1 MFFGDFGKRY
11 YLLHYLFH
19 WSFFFTE
26 RKIYN
31 YLCLKQYFHIT
42 GSVKNAKL
50 CPITGNTV
58 VQWLVWLSHSNVFS
72 AAYLSC
78 PAWSDCCLTEP
89 RKHSGGFRA
98 LPHRWLLHSRQSF
111 IGHANIC
118 GFARVGG
125 WGWGRDM
132 TSCGC
137 SVVSTNLGFLPI
149 GCKCVFMC

>member
-19 WSFFFTE
+19 WSFFSTE

-72 AAYLSC
+72 LAHSQPISAVQLGVIVAWLS
-78 PAWSDCCLTEP
+78 PENISEVSGLCLTDDCFTPDKVLSAMPVFVVLPEW
-89 RKHSGGFRA
+89 GG
-98 LPHRWLLHSRQSF
+98 
-111 IGHANIC
+111 
-118 GFARVGG
+118 GG
-125 WGWGRDM
+125 GGGIWHHVVVQWSVQ
-132 TSCGC
+132 TSDFCQ
-137 SVVSTNLGFLPI
+137 
-149 GCKCVFMC
+149 